1 MTHDLYSVLPELN
14 QTPSMYNYEPRK
26 NNRPADLPNPHRM
39 KFTDE
44 TVNNTA
50 QVRERRGFGS
60 ILAKAIPGLI
70 TLDIESVSSYIKGKQ
85 QQRINTAVEE
95 LRSDDNKIKNDLK
108 QYRNELLMYGRYNLK
123 SLRGVINTINALH
136 KKQNHFEL
144 AVKQKDFNFRKSDMN
159 AVNYNF
165 EVMMYLK
172 NVREEHVVSYREA
185 VKAAR
190 DLLNGIA
197 IVTQGRLPRELIS
210 DNQLREIL
218 GKVDAMVKRNY
229 PDYVL
234 AAKHIS
240 HYRDMKMVTFSV
252 DQQAHSLI
260 LTFPAF
266 IKNYKQP
273 PLSLYEVETVP
284 VPIIDKNVKADS
296 YSQVRIEKSYI
307 AAGTDYYIQL
317 RISELL
323 MCKSIRHIYYCEEL
337 FVIKHKSRHS
347 CVSAVFYNLG
357 PATVTKNCRFDY
369 YYNITIPPV
378 ILDGGRDLLL
388 ANFHRPRSLK
398 CSSVNGGLAKPA
410 PENTYAVVNREF
422 LCDCQLDL
430 EHASV
435 LRQLSS
441 CSKSSSSKM
450 HMKFTINLAFWE
462 MFKKRSPNSASNIQP
477 QYAEEVQTFS
487 VDLYDLRIRK
497 LDQPIDLERF
507 METMDTNGQKI
518 STVEER
524 EAEQPRQKIMPRWLN
539 NVLVMTCTAM
549 TTVLMIIILVL
560 LAKHFKM
567 KALVSMLAIQTVPP
581 PTEAVNLTAAMM
593 SAMIAPDP
601 AIGTKVVCAYPVA
614 VIWQNILGYLVL
626 IYAITQFFRP
636 VTWCKGY
643 KYNKKCALYIF
654 VYDEDH
660 ERYSPLK
667 IMSLKGQMHNYRMK
681 YTGEGISLTLV
692 RSWTYDTMTISWGG
706 VQVMDK
712 SDPINLPAT
721 VTVALRHKIMTR
733 RIAQQCNIC

>member
-1 MTHDLYSVLPELN
+1 M
-14 QTPSMYNYEPRK
+14 
-26 NNRPADLPNPHRM
+26 
-39 KFTDE
+39 
-44 TVNNTA
+44 
-50 QVRERRGFGS
+50 
-60 ILAKAIPGLI
+60 
-70 TLDIESVSSYIKGKQ
+70 
-85 QQRINTAVEE
+85 
-95 LRSDDNKIKNDLK
+95 K

-123 SLRGVINTINALH
+123 SLRGIINIINALH
-136 KKQNHFEL
+136 KKQNHFEW

-172 NVREEHVVSYREA
+172 NVREEHVVTYREA
-185 VKAAR
+185 VKATR
-190 DLLNGIA
+190 DLLDGIA
-197 IVTQGRLPRELIS
+197 IVTQGRLPRALIS

-260 LTFPAF
+260 LTLPAF

-317 RISELL
+317 RISGLL

-347 CVSAVFYNLG
+347 CVSTIFYNLG

-369 YYNITIPPV
+369 YYNITVPPV
-378 ILDGGRDLLL
+378 ILDGGRDVLL
-388 ANFHRPRSLK
+388 ANFHGSRSLK

-462 MFKKRSPNSASNIQP
+462 MFKKRSPNSASNIQS

-487 VDLYDLRIRK
+487 VDLYDLQIGK

-507 METMDTNGQKI
+507 METMDTIGQKI

-524 EAEQPRQKIMPRWLN
+524 EAEQPMQKIMPRWLN

-549 TTVLMIIILVL
+549 TTVLMIIILVF

-581 PTEAVNLTAAMM
+581 PAEAVNLTAAMM

-626 IYAITQFFRP
+626 VYAITQFFRP

-733 RIAQQCNIC
+733 RIAQQLGEVQYMLKQGSSWHDITD

>member
-1 MTHDLYSVLPELN
+1 
-14 QTPSMYNYEPRK
+14 
-26 NNRPADLPNPHRM
+26 
-39 KFTDE
+39 
-44 TVNNTA
+44 
-50 QVRERRGFGS
+50 
-60 ILAKAIPGLI
+60 
-70 TLDIESVSSYIKGKQ
+70 
-85 QQRINTAVEE
+85 
-95 LRSDDNKIKNDLK
+95 
-108 QYRNELLMYGRYNLK
+108 
-123 SLRGVINTINALH
+123 
-136 KKQNHFEL
+136 
-144 AVKQKDFNFRKSDMN
+144 MN

-190 DLLNGIA
+190 DLLDGIA
-197 IVTQGRLPRELIS
+197 IVTQGRLPRALIS

-234 AAKHIS
+234 AGKHIS

-323 MCKSIRHIYYCEEL
+323 MCKR
-337 FVIKHKSRHS
+337 FVMKHKSRHS
-347 CVSAVFYNLG
+347 CVSAIFYNLG
-357 PATVTKNCRFDY
+357 PATITKNCRFDY
-369 YYNITIPPV
+369 YYNITVPPV
-378 ILDGGRDLLL
+378 ILDGGRDVLL
-388 ANFHRPRSLK
+388 ANFHGPRSLK

-450 HMKFTINLAFWE
+450 HMKFTVNLVFWE

-487 VDLYDLRIRK
+487 VDLYDIQIGK

-524 EAEQPRQKIMPRWLN
+524 EAEQPMQKIMPRWLD

-549 TTVLMIIILVL
+549 TAVLMIIILVL

-581 PTEAVNLTAAMM
+581 PAEAVNLTAAMM

-614 VIWQNILGYLVL
+614 VIWQNILRYLVL

-733 RIAQQCNIC
+733 RIAQQLVEVQYMLKQGSSWHDICDAAQVWGGPRATEHTKECLLPRRPGC